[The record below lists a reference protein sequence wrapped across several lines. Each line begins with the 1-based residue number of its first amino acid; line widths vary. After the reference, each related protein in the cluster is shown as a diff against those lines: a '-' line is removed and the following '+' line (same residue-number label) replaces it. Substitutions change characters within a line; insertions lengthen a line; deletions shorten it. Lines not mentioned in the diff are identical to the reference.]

1 MHQHDEWVQQIEA
14 EIEGELTLAQRAALA
29 RHLVSCQHCAG
40 ARASHLELRA
50 ALAAAAG
57 DAQARA
63 MPSSAITR
71 RALLVAIVLAVAAGA
86 ALGWL
91 GQERL
96 NGPGARAGTLEES
109 RATIVAP

>member
-1 MHQHDEWVQQIEA
+1 MHAHDEWVQQIEA

-29 RHLVSCQHCAG
+29 RHLVACQHCAG

-50 ALAAAAG
+50 SLAAAAG
-57 DAQARA
+57 DTHARA
-63 MPSSAITR
+63 LPPNAITR
-71 RALLVAIVLAVAAGA
+71 RALVAAIALALAAGA